1 MTSERE
7 HVIIFTLYIERGNS
21 MSQIMTYTKKMLDPL
36 NADPKDI
43 DIVDIAHALSLLCRA
58 NGHFPHF
65 YSVAQHSIN
74 CMLEAKARGYSTRV
88 QLGCLL
94 HDGSEAYLSDVTR
107 PVKPHLVGY
116 AAMEDKLQNQIFDK
130 WITPSLTEEER
141 TQVFD
146 IDDAVLYFEFLSLT
160 GLRLSMPEPLLKSV
174 PCVALLDFL
183 QLEQQFLQIFDELTK
198 A

>member
-116 AAMEDKLQNQIFDK
+116 AAMEDKLQKQIFDK
-130 WITPSLTEEER
+130 WINPSLTQEER

-183 QLEQQFLQIFDELTK
+183 QVEQQFLQIFDELTK

>member
-1 MTSERE
+1 
-7 HVIIFTLYIERGNS
+7 
-21 MSQIMTYTKKMLDPL
+21 MSQIMTFTKKMLDPL
-36 NADPKDI
+36 NADPRDI

-74 CMLEAKARGYSTRV
+74 CMLEAKARGYSARV

-130 WITPSLTEEER
+130 WITPLLTEEER

-146 IDDAVLYFEFLSLT
+146 IDDAVLYFEFLTLT
-160 GLRLSMPEPLLKSV
+160 GLRLSMPEPILKST

-183 QLEQQFLQIFDELTK
+183 QVEQRFLQMFEALTK
-198 A
+198 